1 MPGAWQSVCVG
12 ERWEIGKTRRD
23 QKPGRTKFQHPKTS
37 TWQVGGPREARDP
50 YLGPWLYTPSGCP
63 KGAYAADI
71 VARGTRRGETVR
83 GARVVGERVD
93 QRLRL
98 CFFIFMALVARGS
111 PGRV

>member
-1 MPGAWQSVCVG
+1 VAERVRWGKMGDWQDASRLKAGANEV
-12 ERWEIGKTRRD
+12 
-23 QKPGRTKFQHPKTS
+23 S
-37 TWQVGGPREARDP
+37 TPENIHVAGWRAEREARDP